1 MTASYTLRNQN
12 DYFPLN
18 VFIVSQKINSFVK
31 KKKFMKFCNMME
43 FTMEISRR
51 E

>member
-31 KKKFMKFCNMME
+31 KKIKFHEVLQHDGIHHGN
-43 FTMEISRR
+43 I
-51 E
+51 